1 MSVSVMTIPGKQLQI
16 AGLRNT
22 NIYYQLNP
30 DELTEQTLN
39 RGEGVLN
46 NTEALCINTGE
57 FTGRSP
63 LDKFTVKDAITEN
76 SVYWNNFNLP
86 IEEKYFLQLK
96 EKLLTYLN
104 KAENIWVR
112 DCYACADPA

>member
-1 MSVSVMTIPGKQLQI
+1 MSVSVVTIPGKRLQI
-16 AGLRNT
+16 PGLNNT

-30 DELTEQTLN
+30 DELIEQTLN

-46 NTEALCINTGE
+46 NSGALCVNTGE

-63 LDKFTVKDAITEN
+63 QDKFIVKDGITEN
-76 SVYWNNFNLP
+76 TVYWNNFNLP
-86 IEEKYFLQLK
+86 IEEKYFFQLR

-104 KAENIWVR
+104 T
-112 DCYACADPA
+112 